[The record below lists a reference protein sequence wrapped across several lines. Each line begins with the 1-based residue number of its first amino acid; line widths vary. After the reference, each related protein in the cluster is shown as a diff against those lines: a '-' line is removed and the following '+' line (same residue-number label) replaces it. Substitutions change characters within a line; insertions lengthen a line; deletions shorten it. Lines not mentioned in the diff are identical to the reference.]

1 MAEQET
7 RKRFM
12 GVTWRAIIIGLLLI
26 PPVTFWIMEV
36 ECVWHSGHPTSISL
50 MWGVLFTML
59 VIVLINLLVKRFFP
73 KSSLTQ
79 GELITIYVMLCMAAG
94 LAGHDTLQLT
104 IPAIPHAFW
113 FDTPENEWA
122 EIVQPYVPR
131 WLVVSDE
138 KIIRGFYEGETSFYD
153 KEIIGAWLG
162 PTLWWT
168 AFILALGMIMIC
180 INVIV
185 RKQWTEH
192 EKLAYPIIQLPL
204 AITEGGGS
212 SKFFRNRI
220 LWIGFG
226 MAAFLDILNGL
237 SYLYPQIPNIPVRH
251 NQRNLG
257 QYFTEKPWNA
267 MGSVPIPFYPFV
279 IGLGFLLPLDLS
291 FSLWFFYLFRKAQ
304 EVGTSAI
311 GIRLPRFPYLSE
323 QSAGAW
329 FGMFFIAIWV
339 TRTHLKE
346 VAKKV
351 LGIETSLDD
360 SEEPISYRLAVLLIF
375 ASSGFI
381 IWFCLRAGMTIGIII
396 PFFVIFYAFS
406 LAITRSRA
414 ELGPPAHEMAG
425 MMNSQQI
432 LVNILGSRR
441 LGANNLT
448 VSMYFWFFSGRGYRE
463 HIMPHQLEGFKM
475 AERAKMSNKKLVLAM
490 ALAIV
495 VGSVASFWALVS
507 ELYRVGG
514 EGGPAVGHI
523 GQFNWLSNQ
532 LNYPK
537 GTDVPAVLGMMAG
550 LIFTFFLMAMRMRF
564 LWWPF
569 HPAGYALSTNFGI
582 EYFWTCLVIA
592 TMIKYI
598 VLKYG
603 GAVAHRK
610 ARSFFFGVIL
620 GEYCVGAFWSAISVI
635 FQTYTYDFA
644 PG

>member
-1 MAEQET
+1 MGQA
-7 RKRFM
+7 KRNKIA
-12 GVTWRAIIIGLLLI
+12 GVTWRAVFIGLILI

-50 MWGVLFTML
+50 MWGVVFTLFV
-59 VIVLINLLVKRFFP
+59 VILINLLVKKFLP
-73 KSSLTQ
+73 NSALTQ

-94 LAGHDTLQLT
+94 LAGHDTLQLM
-104 IPAIPHAFW
+104 IPGIPHPFW
-113 FDTPENEWA
+113 FATPENEWV
-122 EIVQPYVPR
+122 EVMQPHVPR
-131 WLVVSDE
+131 WLVVSE
-138 KIIRGFYEGETSFYD
+138 ESIIQGFYEGETSFYT
-153 KEIIGAWLG
+153 KEIILAWLG

-168 AFILALGMIMIC
+168 AFILALSLIMIC

-204 AITEGGGS
+204 AITEGGGA
-212 SKFFRNRI
+212 SKFFRNKM

-226 MAAFLDILNGL
+226 IAAALDILNGL

-251 NQRNLG
+251 NQHNLG
-257 QYFTEKPWNA
+257 QYFTEKPWSA
-267 MGSVPIPFYPFV
+267 MGSVPVPFYPFV

-291 FSLWFFYLFRKAQ
+291 FSLWFFYLFRKGQ
-304 EVGTSAI
+304 EVTTSAM

-329 FGMFFIAIWV
+329 FGIFIISVWV
-339 TRTHLKE
+339 TRSHLKE
-346 VAKKV
+346 VFKKIF
-351 LGIETSLDD
+351 GMRTSIDD
-360 SEEPISYRLAVLLIF
+360 SEEPISYRLAVILIL
-375 ASSGFI
+375 ASFGFI
-381 IWFCLRAGMTIGIII
+381 IWFCLRAGMSIGIII
-396 PFFVIFYAFS
+396 PFFGIFYAFS

-432 LVNILGSRR
+432 LVNILGARR
-441 LGANNLT
+441 VGARNL
-448 VSMYFWFFSGRGYRE
+448 VPSAYFWFFSGRGYRE

-475 AERAKMSNKKLVLAM
+475 AERARMSNKKLVLAM
-490 ALAIV
+490 VLAIV
-495 VGSVASFWALVS
+495 LGTIASFWALVS
-507 ELYRVGG
+507 ELYRIGG
-514 EGGPAVGHI
+514 ETGPSVGHVK
-523 GQFNWLSNQ
+523 GQFNWVANQ
-532 LNYPK
+532 INYPK
-537 GTDVPAVLGMMAG
+537 GTDVPAIIGMLAG

-569 HPAGYALSTNFGI
+569 HPAGYALSTNFGV
-582 EYFWTCLVIA
+582 EYFWSCLMFA
-592 TMIKYI
+592 TIIKWI
-598 VLKYG
+598 VLKFG
-603 GAVAHRK
+603 GANAYRK
-610 ARSFFFGVIL
+610 GVSFFFGIIL

>member
-1 MAEQET
+1 LGET
-7 RKRFM
+7 MRKRTV
-12 GVTWRAIIIGLLLI
+12 GVTWRAVLIGLILI

-50 MWGVLFTML
+50 MWGVVFTMFV
-59 VIVLINLLVKRFFP
+59 VILINLLVRKFLP
-73 KSSLTQ
+73 NATLTQ

-94 LAGHDTLQLT
+94 LAGHDTLQLM
-104 IPAIPHAFW
+104 IPGIPHPFW
-113 FDTPENEWA
+113 FETPENEWV
-122 EIVQPYVPR
+122 EIMQPHVPR
-131 WLVVSDE
+131 WLVVSE
-138 KIIRGFYEGETSFYD
+138 ENIIRGFYEGEVSFYN
-153 KEIIGAWLG
+153 KEIISAWLG

-168 AFILALGMIMIC
+168 GFILALGLIMIC
-180 INVIV
+180 LNVMV

-204 AITEGGGS
+204 AITEGGGT
-212 SKFFRNRI
+212 SKFFRNKM

-226 MAAFLDILNGL
+226 IAAGLDILNGL

-257 QYFTEKPWNA
+257 QYFTEKPWSA
-267 MGSVPIPFYPFV
+267 MGSIPVPFYPFV

-304 EVGTSAI
+304 EVATSAM
-311 GIRLPRFPYLSE
+311 GVRLPRFPYLSE

-329 FGMFFIAIWV
+329 FGVFIIAVWV
-339 TRTHLKE
+339 TRSHLIE
-346 VAKKV
+346 VFKKV
-351 LGIETSLDD
+351 FGMKTSLDD
-360 SEEPISYRLAVLLIF
+360 SEEPISYRLAVILMI
-375 ASSGFI
+375 ASFGFI
-381 IWFCLRAGMTIGIII
+381 IWFCLKAGMSIGIII
-396 PFFVIFYAFS
+396 PFFGIFYAFS

-432 LVNILGSRR
+432 LVNLLGARR
-441 LGANNLT
+441 VGANNL
-448 VSMYFWFFSGRGYRE
+448 VPSAYFWFFSGRGYRE

-475 AERAKMSNKKLVLAM
+475 AERARMSNKKLVFAM
-490 ALAIV
+490 AIAIV
-495 VGSVASFWALVS
+495 FGSIASFWALVS
-507 ELYRVGG
+507 ELYRLGG
-514 EGGPAVGHI
+514 ETGPSVGHI
-523 GQFNWLSNQ
+523 KGQFDWVANQ
-532 LNYPK
+532 INYPK
-537 GTDVPAVLGMMAG
+537 GTDVPAIMGMLVG

-582 EYFWTCLVIA
+582 EYFWSCLVIA
-592 TMIKYI
+592 TIVKYL
-598 VLKYG
+598 VLKFG
-603 GAVAHRK
+603 GAGAHRK
-610 ARSFFFGVIL
+610 GVSFFFGVIL

>member
-1 MAEQET
+1 ML
-7 RKRFM
+7 
-12 GVTWRAIIIGLLLI
+12 IGLIII
-26 PPVTFWIMEV
+26 PPVTFWVMEV

-50 MWGVLFTML
+50 MWGVVFTMFI
-59 VIVLINLLVKRFFP
+59 VILLNLLVKRFLP
-73 KSSLTQ
+73 NSSLTQ

-94 LAGHDTLQLT
+94 LAGHDTLQLM
-104 IPAIPHAFW
+104 IPGIPHPFW
-113 FDTPENEWA
+113 FDTPENEWV
-122 EIVQPYVPR
+122 EIMQPHVPR
-131 WLVVSDE
+131 WLVVSE
-138 KIIRGFYEGETSFYD
+138 ERIIRGFYEGETPFYT
-153 KEIIGAWLG
+153 KEIMGAWLG

-168 AFILALGMIMIC
+168 AFILALGLIMIC
-180 INVIV
+180 LNVIV

-204 AITEGGGS
+204 AITEGGGT
-212 SKFFRNRI
+212 SKFFRNKM

-226 MAAFLDILNGL
+226 IAAGLDILNGL

-251 NQRNLG
+251 DQRDLG
-257 QYFTEKPWNA
+257 RYFTEKPWNA
-267 MGSVPIPFYPFV
+267 MGSIPVPFYPFV
-279 IGLGFLLPLDLS
+279 VGLGFLLPLDLS

-304 EVGTSAI
+304 EVATSAL

-329 FGMFFIAIWV
+329 FGLFFIAIWV
-339 TRTHLKE
+339 TRSHLKE
-346 VAKKV
+346 VFKKV
-351 LGIETSLDD
+351 LGFKTSLDD
-360 SEEPISYRLAVLLIF
+360 SEEAISYRLAVILIL

-396 PFFVIFYAFS
+396 PFFAIFYAFS
-406 LAITRSRA
+406 VAITRCRA

-441 LGANNLT
+441 MGANNLT
-448 VSMYFWFFSGRGYRE
+448 VSMYFWFFSGRGYRN

-475 AERAKMSNKKLVLAM
+475 AERARMSNKRLVLAM
-490 ALAIV
+490 ALAIIF
-495 VGSVASFWALVS
+495 GSLASFWSLVS

-514 EGGPAVGHI
+514 ETGPSVGHI
-523 GQFNWLSNQ
+523 GQFGWLTNQ

-537 GTDVPAVLGMMAG
+537 GTDYPAIMGMLAG

-569 HPAGYALSTNFGI
+569 HPAGYALSTNFGV
-582 EYFWTCLVIA
+582 EYFWSCLVIA
-592 TMIKYI
+592 TIVKLV
-598 VLKYG
+598 VLKLG
-603 GAVAHRK
+603 GASAHRK
-610 ARSFFFGVIL
+610 GVSFFFGVIL

>member
-1 MAEQET
+1 MAEQAT
-7 RKRFM
+7 RKRLA
-12 GVTWRAIIIGLLLI
+12 GVTWRALIIGLILI
-26 PPVTFWIMEV
+26 PPVVFWIMEV

-50 MWGVLFTML
+50 MWGVVFTMFV
-59 VIVLINLLVKRFFP
+59 VILINLLVKSFLP
-73 KSSLTQ
+73 NAALTQ

-113 FDTPENEWA
+113 YATPENEWV
-122 EIVQPYVPR
+122 EMIQPYVPR
-131 WLVVSDE
+131 WLVVSDD
-138 KIIRGFYEGETSFYD
+138 KIIRGFYEGETSFYTR
-153 KEIIGAWLG
+153 ETMGAWLG

-168 AFILALGMIMIC
+168 AFIFALGLIMIC
-180 INVIV
+180 LNVIV

-192 EKLAYPIIQLPL
+192 ERLAYPIVQLPL
-204 AITEGGGS
+204 AITEGGGTS
-212 SKFFRNRI
+212 RFFKNKM

-226 MAAFLDILNGL
+226 IVAFLDILNGL

-251 NQRNLG
+251 DQRNLG
-257 QYFTEKPWNA
+257 QYFTEKPLNA
-267 MGSVPIPFYPFV
+267 MGWIPMPFYPFV

-304 EVGTSAI
+304 EVATSAA
-311 GIRLPRFPYLSE
+311 GIRLPRFPYLIE

-329 FGMFFIAIWV
+329 FGLFIIAVWV
-339 TRTHLKE
+339 TRSHLKE
-346 VAKKV
+346 VVKKV
-351 LGIETSLDD
+351 LGLRTSLDD
-360 SEEPISYRLAVLLIF
+360 SEEPISYRLAVILIL

-381 IWFCLRAGMTIGIII
+381 IWFCLRAGMTIGIIL
-396 PFFVIFYAFS
+396 PFFAIFYAFS

-414 ELGPPAHEMAG
+414 ELGPPAHEMAF

-432 LVNILGSRR
+432 LVNVLGSRR
-441 LGANNLT
+441 VGANNLT

-475 AERAKMSNKKLVLAM
+475 AERARMSNKKLVLAM
-490 ALAIV
+490 GLAIV
-495 VGSVASFWALVS
+495 VGSLASFWALVS
-507 ELYRVGG
+507 ELYRLGG

-523 GQFNWLSNQ
+523 GQFEWLTNQ

-537 GTDVPAVLGMMAG
+537 GTDVPAVMGMTVG
-550 LIFTFFLMAMRMRF
+550 LAFTFFLMAMRMRF

-569 HPAGYALSTNFGI
+569 HPAGYALSMSFGV

-592 TMIKYI
+592 TVVKYL
-598 VLKYG
+598 VLKLG
-603 GAVAHRK
+603 GASAHRK

-635 FQTYTYDFA
+635 FQMYTYDFA

>member
-1 MAEQET
+1 
-7 RKRFM
+7 M
-12 GVTWRAIIIGLLLI
+12 GVTWRAVIIGLILI

-50 MWGVLFTML
+50 MWGVVFTLFVVIL
-59 VIVLINLLVKRFFP
+59 VNLLIKKFLP
-73 KSSLTQ
+73 NASLTQ
-79 GELITIYVMLCMAAG
+79 GELITIYVMLNMAAG

-113 FDTPENEWA
+113 FDTPENEWV
-122 EIVQPYVPR
+122 ELIQPHVPR
-131 WLVVSDE
+131 WLVVSKDN
-138 KIIRGFYEGETSFYD
+138 IIRGFYEGESSFYSR
-153 KEIIGAWLG
+153 EIVNAWLR

-168 AFILALGMIMIC
+168 SFIVALSMIMIC
-180 INVIV
+180 LNVIV

-204 AITEGGGS
+204 AITEDGGT
-212 SKFFRNRI
+212 SKFFRNRM

-226 MAAFLDILNGL
+226 IVAALDILNGL

-257 QYFTEKPWNA
+257 RYFTEKPWNA
-267 MGSVPIPFYPFV
+267 MGSIPVPLYPFV

-291 FSLWFFYLFRKAQ
+291 FSLWFFYIFRKAQ
-304 EVGTSAI
+304 EVATSAA

-329 FGMFFIAIWV
+329 FGIFIIAVWV
-339 TRTHLKE
+339 TRSHLKE
-346 VAKKV
+346 VFKRVMGFRGAM
-351 LGIETSLDD
+351 DD
-360 SEEPISYRLAVLLIF
+360 SEEPVSYRTAVILSILSF
-375 ASSGFI
+375 GYI

-396 PFFVIFYAFS
+396 PFFAIFYAFS
-406 LAITRSRA
+406 LAITRARA

-432 LVNILGSRR
+432 LVNV
-441 LGANNLT
+441 LGARRVGAGNLT

-463 HIMPHQLEGFKM
+463 HIMPHQLEGFKL
-475 AERAKMSNKKLVLAM
+475 AERARMSNKRLVIAM
-490 ALAIV
+490 TLAILF
-495 VGSVASFWALVS
+495 GSLASFWALVS
-507 ELYRVGG
+507 ELYRLGG

-523 GQFNWLSNQ
+523 GQFNWLTNQ
-532 LNYPK
+532 LNYPR
-537 GTDVPAVLGMMAG
+537 GTDFPAIIGMLSG
-550 LIFTFFLMAMRMRF
+550 LAFTFFLMTMRMRF

-569 HPAGYALSTNFGI
+569 HPAGYALSTNFGV
-582 EYFWTCLVIA
+582 EYFWSCLVIA
-592 TMIKYI
+592 TLVKWM
-598 VLKYG
+598 VLKFG
-603 GAVAHRK
+603 GASAHRK

>member
-1 MAEQET
+1 MERT
-7 RKRFM
+7 RKKIT
-12 GVTWRAIIIGLLLI
+12 GVTWRAVIIGLILI

-50 MWGVLFTML
+50 MWGVVFTMF
-59 VIVLINLLVKRFFP
+59 VIILINLLVKRFFT
-73 KSSLTQ
+73 KAALTQ
-79 GELITIYVMLCMAAG
+79 GEMITIYVMLCMAAG

-122 EIVQPYVPR
+122 EMVQPHVPR
-131 WLVVSDE
+131 WLVVSDD
-138 KIIRGFYEGETSFYD
+138 KIIRGFYEGETSFYT
-153 KEIIGAWLG
+153 KEIMGAWLG

-168 AFILALGMIMIC
+168 AFILALGLIMLC

-204 AITEGGGS
+204 AITEGGGTS
-212 SKFFRNRI
+212 TFFKNRM

-226 MAAFLDILNGL
+226 IAAFIDILNGL
-237 SYLYPQIPNIPVRH
+237 SYFYPQIPNIPVRH

-257 QYFTEKPWNA
+257 SYFTEKPWNA
-267 MGSVPIPFYPFV
+267 MGSIPIPFYPFV

-304 EVGTSAI
+304 EVTTSAM

-329 FGMFFIAIWV
+329 FGMFFIALWV
-339 TRTHLKE
+339 TRTHLRAVFRKIFGF
-346 VAKKV
+346 K
-351 LGIETSLDD
+351 TDLDD
-360 SEEPISYRLAVLLIF
+360 SDEPISYRFAAILMV

-381 IWFCLRAGMTIGIII
+381 IWFCLRAGMSIGVVI

-432 LVNILGSRR
+432 LVNVMGSRR
-441 LGANNLT
+441 MGANNLV

-475 AERAKMSNKKLVLAM
+475 AERARMSNKRLVLAM
-490 ALAIV
+490 GLAIL
-495 VGSVASFWALVS
+495 VGSLASFWALTS
-507 ELYRVGG
+507 ELYRLGG

-523 GQFNWLSNQ
+523 GQFGWLTNQ

-537 GTDVPAVLGMMAG
+537 GADFPAIFGMMAG
-550 LIFTFFLMAMRMRF
+550 LIFTFFLMTMRMRF

-569 HPAGYALSTNFGI
+569 HPAGYAMSTNFGI

-592 TMIKYI
+592 TLVKYI
-598 VLKYG
+598 VLKFG
-603 GAVAHRK
+603 GASAHRK